1 MEEQRGTSMVE
12 LDLFVFFFFLFKNLF
27 FFYFFG
33 VEVTRVDME
42 GPGSE

>member
-27 FFYFFG
+27 FYFFG

-42 GPGSE
+42 GLGSE